1 MKKIIASILT
11 VLLLLSLLATSALAA
26 SLEQDTAQRINLER
40 AARGI
45 AALEISTVLGGKARV
60 KAQDMAENG
69 YFSHTSPTYGSP
81 FTMMRTL
88 GVSYRSAAENI
99 AMGYTKAD
107 AVVAAW
113 MASPSHRESLLSSRY
128 SVLGVGY
135 YNGYWAAWLI
145 R

>member
-1 MKKIIASILT
+1 MKKTIASILT
-11 VLLLLSLLATSALAA
+11 ALLLLSLLATSALAA
-26 SLEQDTAQRINLER
+26 SLESDAAKRINAER
-40 AARGI
+40 AARGV
-45 AALEISTVLGGKARV
+45 ASLEISTTLAGKARV

-69 YFSHTSPTYGSP
+69 YFSHTSPTYGTP

-99 AMGYTKAD
+99 AMGYTEAE

-113 MASPSHRESLLSSRY
+113 MASTSHRESLLSSRY
-128 SVLGVGY
+128 TVLGVGY

>member
-1 MKKIIASILT
+1 MKKTIASILT
-11 VLLLLSLLATSALAA
+11 ALLLLSLLATSALAA
-26 SLEQDTAQRINLER
+26 SLESDAAKRINAER
-40 AARGI
+40 AARGV
-45 AALEISTVLGGKARV
+45 ASLEISTTLAGKARV

-69 YFSHTSPTYGSP
+69 YFSHTSPTYGTP

-99 AMGYTKAD
+99 AMGYTEAD

-113 MASPSHRESLLSSRY
+113 MDSPSHRESLLSSRY
-128 SVLGVGY
+128 TVLGVGY

>member
-69 YFSHTSPTYGSP
+69 YFSHKIG
-81 FTMMRTL
+81 RAH
-88 GVSYRSAAENI
+88 V
-99 AMGYTKAD
+99 
-107 AVVAAW
+107 
-113 MASPSHRESLLSSRY
+113 
-128 SVLGVGY
+128 
-135 YNGYWAAWLI
+135 
-145 R
+145 

>member
-26 SLEQDTAQRINLER
+26 SLEQDTAQRINAER

-60 KAQDMAENG
+60 KSQDMAENG

-81 FTMMRTL
+81 FTMMRSL
-88 GVSYRSAAENI
+88 GVSYTSAGENI
-99 AMGYTKAD
+99 AKGYTSAED
-107 AVVAAW
+107 VVAAW
-113 MASPSHRESLLSSRY
+113 MASPSHRANLLASRY
-128 SVLGVGY
+128 VTVGIGY
-135 YNGYWAAWLI
+135 ADGYWAQWLI
-145 R
+145 K

>member
-1 MKKIIASILT
+1 MKKTIASILT
-11 VLLLLSLLATSALAA
+11 ALLLLSLLATSALAA
-26 SLEQDTAQRINLER
+26 SLESDAAKRINAER
-40 AARGI
+40 AARGV
-45 AALEISTVLGGKARV
+45 ASLEISTTLAGKARV

-69 YFSHTSPTYGSP
+69 YFSHTSPTYGTP

-99 AMGYTKAD
+99 AMGYTEAD

-128 SVLGVGY
+128 TVLGVGY

>member
-1 MKKIIASILT
+1 MKKITASIIT
-11 VLLLLSLLATSALAA
+11 VLLLLSILSTGALAA
-26 SLEQDTAQRINLER
+26 SMERDAAQRINLER
-40 AARGI
+40 AARGV
-45 AALEISTVLGGKARV
+45 ASLEISTVLGGKARV

-69 YFSHTSPTYGSP
+69 YFSHTSPTYGTP

-99 AMGYTKAD
+99 AMGYTEAD

-128 SVLGVGY
+128 TMLGVGY
-135 YNGYWAAWLI
+135 YDGYWAAWLI